1 MYDMDNDGVIS
12 KDELMA
18 FLTLMVGSNVS
29 QDQVTMLK
37 IFFIKISLQNLINWS
52 NSKNLKT
59 SKNIFCYCE
68 ESCVD
73 IDILSC
79 VRLAKFHNK
88 KIRLLEV
95 I

>member
-37 IFFIKISLQNLINWS
+37 FF
-52 NSKNLKT
+52 
-59 SKNIFCYCE
+59 Y
-68 ESCVD
+68 
-73 IDILSC
+73 
-79 VRLAKFHNK
+79 
-88 KIRLLEV
+88 
-95 I
+95 